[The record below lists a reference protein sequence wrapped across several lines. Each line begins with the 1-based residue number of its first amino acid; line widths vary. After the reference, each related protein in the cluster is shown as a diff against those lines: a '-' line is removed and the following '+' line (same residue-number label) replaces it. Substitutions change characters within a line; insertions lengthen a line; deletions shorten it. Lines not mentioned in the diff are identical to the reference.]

1 MDNSDEIKHLKVLL
15 VSNFEGGYQPVS
27 IATAYTA
34 LVENGFNTS
43 ILDTYVDG
51 IMEDILGNAD
61 LVAISIPLFD
71 ALYPALEISKIVKKL
86 NKNAHITFF
95 GQYASINAE
104 RLAPKYGST
113 CITGEWEDVLVYLAN
128 QLSENRNAFLGNI
141 LSQGKGCGEKGNF
154 YIPNRKKLPPSY
166 KYPQEQIN
174 KLCGKKQIV
183 GGTEITRGCHHKCL
197 YCSVYASY
205 GGKVLVVPEDIVIS
219 DVRNMVEGGITHLT
233 FIDADFFNSKY
244 HGINIIRKLNSE
256 FPDLTYDFTTRVDHV
271 NENKEIISEMAGLG
285 VKFITTA
292 LEFPSKKVV
301 DELDKEITIKDIEE
315 AIEFLKRIKI
325 KINATFIM
333 FNPWVTVEDLI
344 NFKAFV
350 KKNNMDDIIDPI
362 QYETRLHIYKG
373 SPLLQ
378 LESIQKL
385 DLKENEF
392 NYEWKHPDPR
402 MDEIYKKMVTPVEA
416 GVFKRCCLK
425 C

>member
-1 MDNSDEIKHLKVLL
+1 
-15 VSNFEGGYQPVS
+15 
-27 IATAYTA
+27 
-34 LVENGFNTS
+34 
-43 ILDTYVDG
+43 
-51 IMEDILGNAD
+51 
-61 LVAISIPLFD
+61 
-71 ALYPALEISKIVKKL
+71 
-86 NKNAHITFF
+86 
-95 GQYASINAE
+95 
-104 RLAPKYGST
+104 
-113 CITGEWEDVLVYLAN
+113 
-128 QLSENRNAFLGNI
+128 
-141 LSQGKGCGEKGNF
+141 
-154 YIPNRKKLPPSY
+154 
-166 KYPQEQIN
+166 
-174 KLCGKKQIV
+174 
-183 GGTEITRGCHHKCL
+183 
-197 YCSVYASY
+197 
-205 GGKVLVVPEDIVIS
+205 
-219 DVRNMVEGGITHLT
+219 MVEGGITHLT